1 MSEVNDIC
9 FALKVLAEK
18 DTLPMFLATSK
29 MIKETPILKS
39 YPGDND
45 KEVNSRLKEIEKSIN
60 SILDQKNTETTT
72 STLTAKDVSDD
83 DDNQACTNSGITWAA
98 DDDIILSINN
108 SPSENESK
116 EENEW
121 IKVPEKHKKV
131 GDKMTWKDRL
141 NILRGTA
148 VGDNE
153 TPLSADVHLVAYGL
167 SKDTT
172 GVQLSQWLNKNGL
185 EVKSCDLTKF
195 EGARSLTYKI
205 VVKANDYDKA
215 INPDIWPARV
225 GVWKFKFFGR
235 QNNRKG
241 ISRSNSQRYDS
252 TAYMNSDAGM
262 SLKPILKN
270 SKGNMFA
277 RQSLQT
283 VPGNLWL
290 PANSPGNRKN
300 VQNQMKST
308 VNGTL
313 SQGIYQ
319 PRNVNYSNVDLY
331 RNNPVQSSGVN
342 NSFGCH
348 NNYQASN
355 GNAPVVRFSENLDM
369 DYYV

>member
-1 MSEVNDIC
+1 M
-9 FALKVLAEK
+9 
-18 DTLPMFLATSK
+18 
-29 MIKETPILKS
+29 
-39 YPGDND
+39 
-45 KEVNSRLKEIEKSIN
+45 IEKSIN

-72 STLTAKDVSDD
+72 STLTTKDVS

-98 DDDIILSINN
+98 DDDINLSINN
-108 SPSENESK
+108 SPSENENK

-121 IKVPEKHKKV
+121 IKVPEKRKKV

-148 VGDNE
+148 VGGNE
-153 TPLSADVHLVAYGL
+153 TPLSADVHLVVYGL
-167 SKDTT
+167 SKYTT

-185 EVKSCDLTKF
+185 EVKSCDILTKF

-205 VVKANDYDKA
+205 AVKASDYDKA

-225 GVWKFKFFGR
+225 GVRKFKFFGR
-235 QNNRKG
+235 QNNSKG

-262 SLKPILKN
+262 RLKPILKN

-290 PANSPGNRKN
+290 SANSPGNRKN

-331 RNNPVQSSGVN
+331 RNNPCSKQW
-342 NSFGCH
+342 
-348 NNYQASN
+348 
-355 GNAPVVRFSENLDM
+355 SEQFIWM
-369 DYYV
+369 S